1 MQNKYII
8 YIFNYLVE
16 QKTELLVNSVIWCR
30 ISLQNM
36 EDKLI
41 AHGWFEVKSFIGVQE
56 ENWNC
61 APEFNS
67 QNYVCNGTY
76 SLWD

>member
-41 AHGWFEVKSFIGVQE
+41 AHG
-56 ENWNC
+56 
-61 APEFNS
+61 
-67 QNYVCNGTY
+67 
-76 SLWD
+76 